1 MQEVSG
7 YRGLVAKGNEH
18 KKVAADGTVPRD
30 VVTRAETKGG
40 KGEGRETNLQ
50 GEKLEKA
57 KSPAKQNA
65 GDFKWGENGVIM
77 GMGHQHKPYEISA
90 HVESE
95 VEEIDNGPRMEETKP
110 KKKKW
115 KCKARK
121 AEATMEI
128 SEGLV
133 KLKPPCSVME
143 WESPK
148 TKKCKM
154 ISASKAYHS
163 PQCRRAKT

>member
-65 GDFKWGENGVIM
+65 GDFKWGREWGYNG
-77 GMGHQHKPYEISA
+77 Y
-90 HVESE
+90 
-95 VEEIDNGPRMEETKP
+95 GPPT
-110 KKKKW
+110 
-115 KCKARK
+115 
-121 AEATMEI
+121 
-128 SEGLV
+128 
-133 KLKPPCSVME
+133 
-143 WESPK
+143 
-148 TKKCKM
+148 
-154 ISASKAYHS
+154 
-163 PQCRRAKT
+163 

>member
-18 KKVAADGTVPRD
+18 KKVAADGIVPRD
-30 VVTRAETKGG
+30 VVTRAGTKGG
-40 KGEGRETNLQ
+40 KGEGRETNPQ

-57 KSPAKQNA
+57 KSPAKQNP
-65 GDFKWGENGVIM
+65 GDFKWLENGVIM

-90 HVESE
+90 QVESG
-95 VEEIDNGPRMEETKP
+95 VEEIDNGPIMEETKP
-110 KKKKW
+110 K
-115 KCKARK
+115 
-121 AEATMEI
+121 I

-163 PQCRRAKT
+163 PQCQRAKT

>member
-7 YRGLVAKGNEH
+7 YRGPVAKGNEH
-18 KKVAADGTVPRD
+18 QKVAADGIVPRD
-30 VVTRAETKGG
+30 VVTRAGTKGG

-115 KCKARK
+115 KCQARK

-128 SEGLV
+128 KPNKKKSSALAAAEPEQV
-133 KLKPPCSVME
+133 KKICVVL
-143 WESPK
+143 
-148 TKKCKM
+148 
-154 ISASKAYHS
+154 SAH
-163 PQCRRAKT
+163 TLGIIIL

>member
-1 MQEVSG
+1 
-7 YRGLVAKGNEH
+7 
-18 KKVAADGTVPRD
+18 
-30 VVTRAETKGG
+30 
-40 KGEGRETNLQ
+40 
-50 GEKLEKA
+50 
-57 KSPAKQNA
+57 
-65 GDFKWGENGVIM
+65 
-77 GMGHQHKPYEISA
+77 MGHQHKPYEISA